1 MNGPSFFQTMMG
13 RKFYE
18 HDVPQVA
25 NSLKRIADALEKTNK
40 NNEELEKSHLFLAIK
55 NMVEDTVYSQTK
67 KLPEENISK
76 IINDIL
82 NNDRVWTSIDEEI
95 TFQIKNF

>member
-1 MNGPSFFQTMMG
+1 MNGPSFFQTMLG

-40 NNEELEKSHLFLAIK
+40 NNEELEKSRLFLAIK
-55 NMVEDTVYSQTK
+55 NMVKDTMFSTTK
-67 KLPEENISK
+67 ELSEENLNK
-76 IINDIL
+76 ITNTIL
-82 NNDRVWTSIDEEI
+82 NNDNIWKLLDEEI
-95 TFQIKNF
+95 TFQIKKI

>member
-40 NNEELEKSHLFLAIK
+40 NNEELE
-55 NMVEDTVYSQTK
+55 YS
-67 KLPEENISK
+67 I
-76 IINDIL
+76 
-82 NNDRVWTSIDEEI
+82 
-95 TFQIKNF
+95 